1 MTLWDLFAVAI
12 QRWMVTLA
20 CVLLT
25 GLALF
30 WVLSVPPVYL
40 SQVRVVLLRPASV
53 GVNAYTN
60 TSQSLVDLAGVVA
73 RDIQGGGG
81 KAQTVRD
88 GVTLAGEGIR
98 AGYSVHHPNSGGQ
111 WQYSFDQPVLV
122 LQAVDATRPAVEAQI
137 QLALDEVETTLDR
150 LQDAQGV
157 ALEDRVR
164 TSLNPPSPQFYDKDG
179 SRSRAVAATVAA
191 GALLTVAALGVLGP
205 RRTDAAGR
213 SRSGRHAM
221 PRSRSRRAGRA

>member
-1 MTLWDLFAVAI
+1 MTLWDLLSVAI
-12 QRWMVTLA
+12 QRWMVTLS

-25 GLALF
+25 GVTLLWA
-30 WVLSVPPVYL
+30 VNVPPVYL
-40 SQVRVVLLRPASV
+40 AQVRIVVLRPASV
-53 GVNAYTN
+53 GLNAYTN

-98 AGYSVHHPNSGGQ
+98 RGYSVHHPNSGGQ
-111 WQYSFDQPVLV
+111 WHYSFDQPVLV
-122 LQAVDATRPAVEAQI
+122 LQAVDATRPAVETQI
-137 QLALDEVETTLDR
+137 QLALDEVETTLNR

-164 TSLNPPSPQFYDKDG
+164 TTLNPSAPQFYSQDG
-179 SRSRAVAATVAA
+179 SRSRAVVATVLA
-191 GALLTVAALGVLGP
+191 GALVTVAALGVLGP
-205 RRTDAAGR
+205 KRIAVAGR
-213 SRSGRHAM
+213 PPSRRHLA
-221 PRSRSRRAGRA
+221 PRSRSWRAGRT